1 MEENESSKGR
11 YKTYSAEFKIAKIE
25 EFMKSEK
32 SEAAFCRDEGICLST
47 FRSWRCKS
55 GIAKAVISGN
65 EKDNLT
71 LVDVT
76 DRIQNA
82 MRIITLPEREV
93 SFSINGFLIKVSE
106 KDLKTFLRGMRAN
119 D

>member
-47 FRSWRCKS
+47 FRSWRSKS
-55 GIAKAVISGN
+55 GLVKAETTVEN
-65 EKDNLT
+65 KNNLT
-71 LVDVT
+71 LQIFRIPLSSSVT
-76 DRIQNA
+76 HL
-82 MRIITLPEREV
+82 LPSLRFPLRRQLL
-93 SFSINGFLIKVSE
+93 SFLFPQGGEES
-106 KDLKTFLRGMRAN
+106 
-119 D
+119 

>member
-25 EFMKSEK
+25 EFMKSGK

-47 FRSWRCKS
+47 FRSWRSKS
-55 GIAKAVISGN
+55 SLVKAETTVEN
-65 EKDNLT
+65 KNNLT

-82 MRIITLPEREV
+82 MGIITLPEREV

-106 KDLKTFLRGMRAN
+106 KDLKAFLRGMRAN

>member
-1 MEENESSKGR
+1 MEEKGNNKSR
-11 YKTYSAEFKIAKIE
+11 YKAYSAEFKIAKIE
-25 EFMKSEK
+25 EFVKSGKSET
-32 SEAAFCRDEGICLST
+32 AFCREEGICLST

-55 GIAKAVISGN
+55 GLSKVDTTVEDKN
-65 EKDNLT
+65 NLT

-82 MRIITLPEREV
+82 MGIITLPEREV

-106 KDLKTFLRGMRAN
+106 KDLKTFLRGMRVN

>member
-1 MEENESSKGR
+1 MEENESNKGR
-11 YKTYSAEFKIAKIE
+11 YKTYSAEYKVTKIE
-25 EFMKSEK
+25 EFVKSGK
-32 SEAAFCRDEGICLST
+32 SEAAFCREEGICLST

-55 GIAKAVISGN
+55 GIAKAVIPGN

-82 MRIITLPEREV
+82 MGIITLTEREV
-93 SFSINGFLIKVSE
+93 SFSVNGFLIKVADIS
-106 KDLKTFLRGMRAN
+106 
-119 D
+119 